1 MSGGEQQRIAIAGML
16 AIHSRLLVLDEP
28 TAMLDP
34 QARAEV
40 LALLDRIQASGTTL
54 VIVSHLPEELRH
66 ADRIVHIEHGRI
78 TGEDCAQHMP
88 QHDHHSPV

>member
-16 AIHSRLLVLDEP
+16 AMRSRLLVLDEP

-40 LALLDRIQASGTTL
+40 LALLDRIHKIGNDL
-54 VIVSHLPEELRH
+54 
-66 ADRIVHIEHGRI
+66 
-78 TGEDCAQHMP
+78 C
-88 QHDHHSPV
+88 